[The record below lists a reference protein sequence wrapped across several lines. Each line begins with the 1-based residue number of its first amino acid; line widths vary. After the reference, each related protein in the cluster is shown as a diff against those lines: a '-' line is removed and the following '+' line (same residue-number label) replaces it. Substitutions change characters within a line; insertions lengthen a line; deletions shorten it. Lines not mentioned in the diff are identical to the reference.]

1 MSAPKKAI
9 NSNSNSNEQNQF
21 DWVKDSAG
29 NQMRLSLM
37 SFLAENP
44 LVGIYSK
51 PAKDD
56 APARAYLSVKRTD
69 PKTGEEKQTDVW
81 ASREASSQI
90 AKHLDAK
97 TGKYTKGTLSGLMVG
112 EYYVQD
118 ADTKERITD
127 EDGDAVTAFRIVKPE
142 GNFVEGINAS
152 DLF

>member
-1 MSAPKKAI
+1 
-9 NSNSNSNEQNQF
+9 
-21 DWVKDSAG
+21 
-29 NQMRLSLM
+29 M
-37 SFLAENP
+37 SFLAQYP

-56 APARAYLSVKRTD
+56 APARAYLSVRD
-69 PKTGEEKQTDVW
+69 EDEQFDVW
-81 ASREASSQI
+81 ASREASAQI

-97 TGKYTKGTLSGLMVG
+97 TGKYTKGTLTGLMVG

-118 ADTKERITD
+118 ADTKERIPGENG
-127 EDGDAVTAFRIVKPE
+127 EDITAFRIVKPE